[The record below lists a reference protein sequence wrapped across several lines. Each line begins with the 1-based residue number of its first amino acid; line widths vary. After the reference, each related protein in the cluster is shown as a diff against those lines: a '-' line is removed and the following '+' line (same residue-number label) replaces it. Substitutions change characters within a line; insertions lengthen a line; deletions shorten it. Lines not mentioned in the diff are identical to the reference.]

1 MKYIFSLLITI
12 GLLSCNSDQNKK
24 VTAKQDYDL
33 FLDSSN
39 IKTTSKFY
47 ELWNNKIKPDSMQ
60 LLSFGNV
67 ASEYNRYFKNTGEIE
82 YLKKAEKSLKKAVD
96 IAAIGKAGYCRALAR
111 NYISQ
116 HRFKDALVM
125 AKEAEKMGS
134 GVKEN
139 NELFFDVYMELG
151 HYTKARKVLDDLDD
165 PNDFGY
171 LIRLAKWNDYKGD
184 LNKTIAYMKKA
195 KSIAE
200 TAKDN
205 NLMIWSYTNLA
216 DYYGHAGKLEDS
228 YRHYLMALELEPSNA
243 YAKKGIAWIVFSHE
257 RNPKEA
263 LRILNSITN
272 YYQSPDY
279 YLLKAEIGAYMNDQL
294 LVSKNLDAFVKAVN
308 DPNYGNMYN
317 AHNVELYLN
326 HSQQYNM
333 AMQLAKKEIQNRE
346 TPETYILLASSYFKM
361 GDLDKAIEIINQEIE
376 GKTFEPNILLQCAK
390 IYKSIGDNGKVIKLK
405 KELNDAI
412 YELGPNVEKEI
423 TQL

>member
-1 MKYIFSLLITI
+1 MKYIFSFLITI
-12 GLLSCNSDQNKK
+12 SLLSCNSNQNKK

-39 IKTTSKFY
+39 TKTTSKFY
-47 ELWNNKIKPDSMQ
+47 KLWNNKIKPDSMQ

-67 ASEYNRYFKNTGEIE
+67 ASEYNRYFKNTGKIE

-151 HYTKARKVLDDLDD
+151 HYAKAEKVLDDLND

-200 TAKDN
+200 AAKDN
-205 NLMIWSYTNLA
+205 DLMIWSYTNLA

-228 YRHYLMALELEPSNA
+228 YSHYLMALELEPSNA

-279 YLLKAEIGAYMNDQL
+279 YLLKAEIGAYMGDQL
-294 LVSKNLDAFVKAVN
+294 LESKNLDAFVKAVN
-308 DPNYGNMYN
+308 DPNYGDMYN
-317 AHNVELYLN
+317 AHNVELYLT

-333 AMQLAKKEIQNRE
+333 AMQLAKKEVKNRK
-346 TPETYILLASSYFKM
+346 TPETYMLLANSYFKM
-361 GDLDKAIEIINQEIE
+361 GDLDEAIEIINQEVE

-390 IYKSIGDNGKVIKLK
+390 IYKSIGDNSKVIKLK
-405 KELNDAI
+405 EELSDAI

-423 TQL
+423 AQL